1 VSHGASPLA
10 AFHRVGD
17 RSRLPESNASTAALR
32 PALFGNY
39 RDLDA
44 LRTDFPLL
52 LTSTPGTGPWVISL
66 ADAVDALLRQTTHPG
81 AANEETRRKAL
92 ALEESVRRNLQQGR
106 ATSLPEAWEAAW
118 HELAGGDNATPQ
130 GAPQSTSLSAS
141 LSAPAAPEFE
151 GDLIRCDRQ
160 TAGRLVR
167 RAWLETEGRKGRQLH
182 ARIQRLEQKLMDI
195 LQADFMHSGA
205 ARSAERLENAVGG
218 TDHAVFDFA
227 AMARVLRSAP
237 AADPLPVSRRRRIEE
252 AIDTLRSQRFV
263 GPDGLPGA
271 SGLHPFEFDDCTAA
285 REAFRDRLDD
295 MQRLVRAIAIADLEA
310 DNHYDEARHDLF
322 FEALDADRLGPG
334 DFELFPSYLVCIE
347 ELDGSHRNLVLDLL
361 ESGFP
366 FKIIAQSTDI
376 IGYLASR
383 EDQVSSGKP
392 GQHLARMALGLDD
405 VFVLQAPNAFLY
417 RMRREVLQA
426 VGVPQAAL
434 ISVYAGTDYLASAS
448 ACESRAFPC
457 FAYDPSATG
466 GQAGRFRLLG
476 NPQQEQDWPRHH
488 LDYETDAHDRQG
500 AETAFT
506 VVDFVAQDPRFAP
519 RFAAIADDAGADG
532 DNDLVA
538 IDAYLQLSDRQRARA
553 VPCVMLIDE
562 HDRLRRFVVDDKLVE
577 AAARCLNAWRNL
589 QELGGIGNSHARSAL
604 GEAQRRWD
612 EEKAQLSARPSTQP
626 TAAAATA
633 APVPTAAAPAAPSTA
648 AAAAPE
654 QPAAPPSS
662 DDPWIETIRC
672 TSCNECKEIN
682 DRMFAYDEDN
692 RAHIADPDAGTYRE
706 LVQAAETC
714 QVAIIHPG
722 KPRNPAEPGLDELIK
737 RAEPFL

>member
-1 VSHGASPLA
+1 M
-10 AFHRVGD
+10 
-17 RSRLPESNASTAALR
+17 
-32 PALFGNY
+32 
-39 RDLDA
+39 
-44 LRTDFPLL
+44 
-52 LTSTPGTGPWVISL
+52 
-66 ADAVDALLRQTTHPG
+66 
-81 AANEETRRKAL
+81 
-92 ALEESVRRNLQQGR
+92 
-106 ATSLPEAWEAAW
+106 
-118 HELAGGDNATPQ
+118 
-130 GAPQSTSLSAS
+130 
-141 LSAPAAPEFE
+141 
-151 GDLIRCDRQ
+151 
-160 TAGRLVR
+160 R
-167 RAWLETEGRKGRQLH
+167 RAWLESEGRKGRRLH
-182 ARIQRLEQKLMDI
+182 ARIQRLEQKLRDI

-237 AADPLPVSRRRRIEE
+237 AADPLPASRRRRIED

-263 GPDGLPGA
+263 GPDGLPGG
-271 SGLHPFEFDDCTAA
+271 SGLHPFEFDDCAAA

-310 DNHYDEARHDLF
+310 DNHYDEARHDRF
-322 FEALDADRLGPG
+322 FEAFDADRLGPG
-334 DFELFPSYLVCIE
+334 DFALFPSYLVCVE
-347 ELDGSHRNLVLDLL
+347 ELDGDQRSLVLDLL
-361 ESGFP
+361 ESGLP
-366 FKIIAQSTDI
+366 FKIVAQSTDI
-376 IGYLASR
+376 IGSLASS
-383 EDQVSSGKP
+383 QNHISSGKH

-405 VFVLQAPNAFLY
+405 VFVLQAPSALLY
-417 RMRREVLQA
+417 RLHQAVLQA
-426 VGVPQAAL
+426 VSVPQAAL

-457 FAYDPSATG
+457 FAYDPSASG
-466 GQAGRFRLLG
+466 GQSGRFRLLG
-476 NPQQEQDWPRHH
+476 NPQQDQDWPRHH

-506 VVDFVAQDPRFAP
+506 LVDFVAQDPRFAS
-519 RFAAIADDAGADG
+519 RFAAIADDSSMDG
-532 DNDLVA
+532 DNDLVP
-538 IDAYLQLSDRQRARA
+538 IDRYLQLSDGQRARA

-612 EEKAQLSARPSTQP
+612 EEKAQLAARPSEQP
-626 TAAAATA
+626 TATAPAAATA
-633 APVPTAAAPAAPSTA
+633 APVPTAGAPSTALAAA

-654 QPAAPPSS
+654 EPAAPPSS

-692 RAHIADPDAGTYRE
+692 RARIADPDAGTYRE

-722 KPRNPAEPGLDELIK
+722 KPRNPDEPGLEELIK